1 MLPNVIIAGTQKAGT
16 TSLFR
21 YLADHPSVCPSSIK
35 EVDFF
40 LKYNDEIDMGAV
52 MAFRIVGL
60 HMIQVQAPILRFL
73 FSKYS
78 RIRSGDFAKDKGVRF
93 MGIHRIFDE
102 GAFRRRGMPSVQDLT
117 ALTRLWEQSEELL
130 QHTEKLE

>member
-1 MLPNVIIAGTQKAGT
+1 MDFQDKHEKRYLMLPNVIIGGTQKAGT

-52 MAFRIVGL
+52 KEYESFFPVAR
-60 HMIQVQAPILRFL
+60 QVNR
-73 FSKYS
+73 Y
-78 RIRSGDFAKDKGVRF
+78 
-93 MGIHRIFDE
+93 
-102 GAFRRRGMPSVQDLT
+102 
-117 ALTRLWEQSEELL
+117 ALKPAHST
-130 QHTEKLE
+130 